1 MKNFKKFIKKFLV
14 FFTIFLIFFSL
25 SFKIAEANIL
35 SDLIAKSAE
44 KGFAIIIGGII
55 LLIYHLFKWILVL
68 SIILFN
74 WATMPLFGLPLTQP
88 GTAPNGNPV
97 IQVGW
102 TLIRDI
108 TNMGFILGLV
118 YIGIATA
125 LRISNFNTK
134 KIFANLLIIA
144 LLINFSPVICG
155 IVVDAGQLTMSFLLE
170 DVTDWSKVIEVLD
183 DAQATNWAEAI
194 GGSANFNG
202 VFGLATIL
210 LFCMLASLIFFSY
223 FLLFLVRNI
232 TIWILVIFSPAA
244 FFAYIFPQTNKLFKQ
259 WWHQLVQWT
268 FVGAIA
274 AFFIYLS
281 YYTIYLATDNKI
293 NVSAIPL
300 QSNMQENNV
309 TKSPYYFVALVFL
322 VIGFIF
328 STKTSAIGADIAIN
342 LGRTATLMVG
352 GAAVAFG
359 KGGLRKGAAYF
370 GRRAFR
376 GKEEKWNEMGK
387 LRKIGAGFFSA
398 LGLKDL
404 PADVSPTAERIA
416 RIGGW
421 ATFAF
426 PPLAALR
433 YGVKATR
440 KYARDQY
447 IEEYKRITE
456 FESKVK
462 NMDPLEARNILKT
475 TRGTERSKLISA
487 FMKRDDFAQFVDSG
501 IITKEDIKE
510 AGRFNKRWGFD
521 SNIKTTLHALA
532 GIGVSDEEVGNYIEE
547 IREGLS
553 PEQQKRI
560 GLEATPE
567 GTLKKIKNNLMKNSK
582 LANLMSGDVAKKM
595 LGDPNNYENL
605 SPTVMS
611 TLINKYGDEMVDTI
625 NSAIIKMNEDII
637 RNIFKKNAK
646 MLSYLISTAAN
657 SLGIQTPT
665 YRGEFL
671 DKGVLNKIKNEIN
684 PPRNNV
690 NISTSE
696 VQSTQSK
703 EGQGKKIDLS
713 DIINVH
719 QKRIES
725 ILQQLQQSQNEEEK
739 KDYQKNLK
747 IERRV
752 IENYLR
758 EIDSALEALERKTTI
773 FPSDQQEKERLKTYY
788 QELENLLH
796 KIPKIDK

>member
-1 MKNFKKFIKKFLV
+1 MKNFKEFIKKFFV

-35 SDLIAKSAE
+35 TDLIAKSAE

-55 LLIYHLFKWILVL
+55 LLIYFLFTGILRL

-74 WATMPLFGLPLTQP
+74 WSTMPLFGLPLTQP

-155 IVVDAGQLTMSFLLE
+155 IVVDAGQLTMSFFLE
-170 DVTDWSKVIEVLD
+170 DVTDWSKVTEVLD
-183 DAQATNWAEAI
+183 DAKATSWAEI
-194 GGSANFNG
+194 ISSSGSFEG
-202 VFGLATIL
+202 VFGLVTIL
-210 LFCMLASLIFFSY
+210 LFCMIASLIFFSY
-223 FLLFLVRNI
+223 FFLFLIRNI
-232 TIWILVIFSPAA
+232 AIWVLVIFSPAA

-293 NVSAIPL
+293 NVSAIPV
-300 QSNMQENNV
+300 QSDSQQNGV
-309 TKSPYYFVALVFL
+309 TRSPYYFVALIFL
-322 VIGFIF
+322 AIGFIF

-342 LGRTATLMVG
+342 FGRTATLMAG

-376 GKEEKWNEMGK
+376 GKEEKWNEMG
-387 LRKIGAGFFSA
+387 GFKKGWVTFLSTT
-398 LGLKDL
+398 GLKDL
-404 PADVSPTAERIA
+404 PADASPTAKWIA
-416 RIGGW
+416 RFGGW
-421 ATFAF
+421 ATFAL
-426 PPLAALR
+426 PPLAGVR
-433 YGVKATR
+433 YGIKAAR

-475 TRGTERSKLISA
+475 ARGTERSRLISA

-532 GIGVSDEEVGNYIEE
+532 GIGVSDEEVRNYIEE
-547 IREGLS
+547 IRKGLS

-560 GLEATPE
+560 GLEATLE
-567 GTLKKIKNNLMKNSK
+567 GTLKKIKNNLIKNSK

-625 NSAIIKMNEDII
+625 NSAITKMNENII
-637 RNIFKKNAK
+637 RNIFKKNSK

-665 YRGEFL
+665 YRGELL
-671 DKGVLNKIKNEIN
+671 DKGVLNEIKNEIN
-684 PPRNNV
+684 LSTGNTPQQTTGNTPQQTKNNQ
-690 NISTSE
+690 NKNNDNQKSNAATSPGI
-696 VQSTQSK
+696 QSSN
-703 EGQGKKIDLS
+703 GADF
-713 DIINVH
+713 DV
-719 QKRIES
+719 
-725 ILQQLQQSQNEEEK
+725 
-739 KDYQKNLK
+739 
-747 IERRV
+747 
-752 IENYLR
+752 
-758 EIDSALEALERKTTI
+758 
-773 FPSDQQEKERLKTYY
+773 
-788 QELENLLH
+788 
-796 KIPKIDK
+796 